1 METTEAN
8 EHLKVKWFAWPNTLM
23 KEIEWFLEIR
33 MHRQNT
39 IVIEAWRTEHF
50 QHQHLI
56 IFTLPVGFLI
66 IKQNTISST
75 MSI

>member
-8 EHLKVKWFAWPNTLM
+8 GHLNVKWFAWPNMLM

-39 IVIEAWRTEHF
+39 IVIEARRTEHF
-50 QHQHLI
+50 QHHHLI
-56 IFTLPVGFLI
+56 IFTLPVVFLI
-66 IKQNTISST
+66 VKQNTISFT